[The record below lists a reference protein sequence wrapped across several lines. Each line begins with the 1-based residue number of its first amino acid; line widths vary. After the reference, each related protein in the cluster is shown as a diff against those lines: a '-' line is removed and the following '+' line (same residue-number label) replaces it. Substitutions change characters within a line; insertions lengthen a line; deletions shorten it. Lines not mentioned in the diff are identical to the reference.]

1 MLAKACATL
10 AVIGTAAAYTP
21 TLVSNN
27 LLTSYYHAS
36 RSVLLRNFPGTE
48 RIFIFKN

>member
-21 TLVSNN
+21 TLVSIM
-27 LLTSYYHAS
+27 LYLFKQDALQLHDY
-36 RSVLLRNFPGTE
+36 VLY
-48 RIFIFKN
+48 